1 MDFKQVLFGHLWPPG
16 KIQPNFGFF
25 KRGYIVYQST
35 RNFMLISKMYNFIYL
50 ALIFNELR
58 TFFCERLD
66 LGPGLFWPCFGLP
79 NGTFHAIAS
88 SPDTTPLQNF
98 WKKLPKLF
106 WVITKRNLKFQ
117 LHRNSGTHFFF
128 MTDFA
133 PKHSFLT
140 PRTPNFDVG
149 RFTKIHNLRHI
160 LLYLL
165 WKCTEICNFSQG
177 IQKST
182 LESLKIK
189 TNNSFETR

>member
-1 MDFKQVLFGHLWPPG
+1 MLSNGDIPCHS
-16 KIQPNFGFF
+16 IQPWHH
-25 KRGYIVYQST
+25 
-35 RNFMLISKMYNFIYL
+35 
-50 ALIFNELR
+50 
-58 TFFCERLD
+58 
-66 LGPGLFWPCFGLP
+66 P
-79 NGTFHAIAS
+79 
-88 SPDTTPLQNF
+88 SPKFL
-98 WKKLPKLF
+98 KKLPKIF

-140 PRTPNFDVG
+140 PRSPNFDVG

-165 WKCTEICNFSQG
+165 WKCTGICNFSQG

-189 TNNSFETR
+189 TNTSFETRYGPPRLFLEDRKPGISQWKIWPTEKICKHSYFDFLYHLWWKLHKIEKNLFTFSYLTQGRPPKLEQRYVK